1 MANKIQFF
9 TERKNAD
16 GTVRYYW
23 QPSAKW
29 RTLGFPVTAL
39 PQDETE
45 AKKKAIELNSELK
58 YWAKSNADMVK
69 PAEQKQVIQRGSF
82 DTLLST
88 YRMSPL
94 FRNLAKSTREDYEI
108 RFKQLLEIF
117 KGELVRS
124 ITPMLCHKLYEKQ
137 CALRG
142 VPAAND
148 LFKVFRRLL
157 SYAMQPPLCL
167 IDSNPASRIQLQKT
181 DARDSVW
188 SPAAIDAFLETAD
201 SYRPSIGL
209 AVRLAVMTA
218 QRQSDILKMKWSDY
232 HGDSISVTQNKTG
245 AKVYPP
251 VFGSLKEKLDSMEK
265 KSICIVAD
273 DNTGKP
279 YNSDQ
284 FKKLFAKTKARAQK
298 AHPEIDFSNIKFIDL
313 RRTAAVRLAEAGCT
327 AFELSAI
334 TGHSITQS
342 QAILEVYVPRNA
354 TMARAAASKL
364 QQKFG

>member
-1 MANKIQFF
+1 MAKIQFF

-16 GTVRYYW
+16 GTIRYYW

-29 RTLGFPVTAL
+29 RVLGFPVTAL
-39 PQDETE
+39 PQEETA
-45 AKKKAIELNSELK
+45 AKKKALELNAELK
-58 YWAKSNADMVK
+58 YWAKSNPDIVN
-69 PAEQKQVIQRGSF
+69 PHQDKQVVQRGSF

-88 YRMSPL
+88 YRMSPS
-94 FRNLAKSTREDYEI
+94 FRNLAENTRKDYEI

-117 KGELVRS
+117 RGELVRT
-124 ITPMLCHKLYEKQ
+124 ITPAVCYKLYEKQ

-167 IDSNPASRIQLQKT
+167 IDSNPASRITLTKEQP
-181 DARDSVW
+181 RDSVW
-188 SPAAIDAFLETAD
+188 SPEAIDAFLETAD

-232 HGDSISVTQNKTG
+232 HGDTISVTQNKTG
-245 AKVYPP
+245 AKVFPL
-251 VFGSLKEKLDSMEK
+251 VFGDLKQRLDTMEK
-265 KSICIVAD
+265 RSVCIVAD
-273 DNTGKP
+273 ERTGKP

-284 FKKLFAKTKARAQK
+284 FKKLFKKTKIRAQK

-354 TMARAAASKL
+354 TMARAAVDKL
-364 QQKFG
+364 KQKFG

>member
-1 MANKIQFF
+1 MAKIQFF

-39 PQDETE
+39 PQNETE
-45 AKKKAIELNSELK
+45 AKKKAVELNAELK
-58 YWAKSNADMVK
+58 YWAKSNPDLVK
-69 PAEQKQVIQRGSF
+69 PAEMKQVIQRGSF
-82 DTLLST
+82 DVLLSS
-88 YRMSPL
+88 YRLSPL
-94 FRNLAKSTREDYEI
+94 YQKLAANTKRDYEM
-108 RFKQLLEIF
+108 RFKQLMDIF
-117 KGELVRS
+117 KGELVRT
-124 ITPMLCHKLYEKQ
+124 ITPAVCYKLYEKQ

-157 SYAMQPPLCL
+157 SFAMQPPLCL

-181 DARDSVW
+181 NARDSVW
-188 SPAAIDAFLETAD
+188 SQEALDALLETAD
-201 SYRPSIGL
+201 NYRPSIGL

-218 QRQSDILKMKWSDY
+218 QRQSDVLKMKWSDY

-251 VFGSLKEKLDSMEK
+251 IFGELKNRLDSMAK
-265 KSICIVAD
+265 KSIFIIAD
-273 DNTGKP
+273 DKTGKP